1 MELWGRRDK
10 ATRAKLRGWAWLTC
24 CSHRQ
29 SFTVA
34 KLSSVLKL
42 QAVPS
47 PPSREQATAA
57 ARDIV
62 INFRFSSVYGTVIN
76 PHYAGTAT
84 RGGGLHVAALSAA
97 VTYRYVTLAPKVGI
111 CATMFLA
118 AAALSARSNTKLTLA
133 LQELENPRR
142 RWP

>member
-1 MELWGRRDK
+1 MELWGRRDG

-76 PHYAGTAT
+76 PHYAGTYAIFIHT
-84 RGGGLHVAALSAA
+84 YMRFEPRDTPANPSA
-97 VTYRYVTLAPKVGI
+97 G
-111 CATMFLA
+111 
-118 AAALSARSNTKLTLA
+118 A
-133 LQELENPRR
+133 LQVGLAEQS
-142 RWP
+142 

>member
-1 MELWGRRDK
+1 MELWGRRDG

-76 PHYAGTAT
+76 PHYAGK
-84 RGGGLHVAALSAA
+84 SF
-97 VTYRYVTLAPKVGI
+97 KVI
-111 CATMFLA
+111 C
-118 AAALSARSNTKLTLA
+118 
-133 LQELENPRR
+133 E
-142 RWP
+142 

>member
-1 MELWGRRDK
+1 MAALAPPVGASGISGRHMELWGRRDK

-34 KLSSVLKL
+34 KLSSDLKL

-62 INFRFSSVYGTVIN
+62 TNFRFSSVYGTVIN
-76 PHYAGTAT
+76 PHYAGTHE
-84 RGGGLHVAALSAA
+84 R
-97 VTYRYVTLAPKVGI
+97 
-111 CATMFLA
+111 
-118 AAALSARSNTKLTLA
+118 
-133 LQELENPRR
+133 
-142 RWP
+142 